1 MRSLVADNAPPVV
14 DRAITSRRTS
24 AEGVGSSGAPSSR
37 SAEWRVTLAPLV
49 LLPILAMLVIGRV
62 PAWAF
67 MWAMAGALYAGCKWL
82 TYRRADER
90 RQAGVARAIAYLVA
104 WPGMDAKAFLV
115 DTPGVQPGRRGEWLL
130 AAAKTAM
137 GVILIRG
144 VAPAVLPTHALLA
157 GWIAMSGVMFL
168 LHFGTFH
175 LLSLTWRQTGIDA
188 RPIMRHPLRSVSLA
202 EFWGRRWNIAFHEL
216 ATRFTFAPLRR
227 VLGVP
232 VATVAVFVVSGLVH
246 ELVITLPARGG
257 YGLPTI
263 YFLLQGV
270 GLVTERSRIGRR
282 LGFGRGVRGRL
293 FAVLTAGGPAFW
305 LFPPPFVHGVVLPM
319 LDAIG

>member
-1 MRSLVADNAPPVV
+1 
-14 DRAITSRRTS
+14 
-24 AEGVGSSGAPSSR
+24 
-37 SAEWRVTLAPLV
+37 
-49 LLPILAMLVIGRV
+49 
-62 PAWAF
+62 
-67 MWAMAGALYAGCKWL
+67 
-82 TYRRADER
+82 
-90 RQAGVARAIAYLVA
+90 
-104 WPGMDAKAFLV
+104 MDAKAFLV
-115 DTPGVQPGRRGEWLL
+115 DTPGVQPGRRGEWLV

-144 VAPAVLPTHALLA
+144 VAPAVLPAHALLA

-175 LLSLTWRQTGIDA
+175 LLSLAWRQTGIDA

-257 YGLPTI
+257 LRAADHLLPAAGRGSRDGA
-263 YFLLQGV
+263 LAHRAPAGARAWSPRQAVRGADCGRAGV
-270 GLVTERSRIGRR
+270 LVVSAAVRSRCCAADARCHRLRR
-282 LGFGRGVRGRL
+282 K
-293 FAVLTAGGPAFW
+293 P
-305 LFPPPFVHGVVLPM
+305 
-319 LDAIG
+319 